1 MNDDDVVNGINGPRM
16 GTVRALTGSVITA
29 RAVRR
34 CPVPHKYC
42 VMIGSGI
49 PTQAERQKE
58 RQFLRKGWAKANGSS
73 ILPYAASQIRL
84 TASPL
89 EGTS

>member
-1 MNDDDVVNGINGPRM
+1 MNDGDVVNGINGLRM

-42 VMIGSGI
+42 VMTGNGI
-49 PTQAERQKE
+49 PAPRDNIKW
-58 RQFLRKGWAKANGSS
+58 RGRKVFS
-73 ILPYAASQIRL
+73 IKV
-84 TASPL
+84 
-89 EGTS
+89 G

>member
-1 MNDDDVVNGINGPRM
+1 MNDGDVVNGINGLRM

-42 VMIGSGI
+42 VMTGSGI
-49 PTQAERQKE
+49 PAR
-58 RQFLRKGWAKANGSS
+58 RLILRRRGGNILHKGRA
-73 ILPYAASQIRL
+73 
-84 TASPL
+84 
-89 EGTS
+89 